1 MDLGEEVEVADI
13 LREYLPGYLKKHKV
27 SAQQRWVLEAI
38 KDCRTH
44 RMGYHLSE
52 CNECGHQEWM
62 YNSCRD
68 RHCPKCQWVDQQAW
82 EEERILELPRVPY
95 HHVIATLPNQLHDVM
110 LLNKEVVYQ
119 KVFEAVAE
127 TIQTFARDSRHL
139 GADVGIIGVL
149 HTWGQMLNYHVHV
162 HCLVTGGGLKKEGEW
177 VEGKYSEKYLFPVRA
192 MSQVFRGKFIAKL
205 RKAYKEKKLKL
216 EGKIAWMAN
225 PAKFEYFIGKL
236 ASQMFRIESKPAT
249 KRTERVIRYLGA
261 YMKRGPIGNGRI
273 LGIEGGR
280 VRFRYKDNRNGGI
293 EKICE
298 MTAEEFI
305 RRYLCHILPKGFMRV
320 RYYGLFAGPKRKENL
335 AKLREIAGEIKED
348 EEETREEFDPQ
359 RCPSCEMGRM
369 KYVKELE
376 EWEVER
382 MMKQAMVKD
391 TS

>member
-1 MDLGEEVEVADI
+1 
-13 LREYLPGYLKKHKV
+13 
-27 SAQQRWVLEAI
+27 
-38 KDCRTH
+38 
-44 RMGYHLSE
+44 
-52 CNECGHQEWM
+52 
-62 YNSCRD
+62 
-68 RHCPKCQWVDQQAW
+68 
-82 EEERILELPRVPY
+82 
-95 HHVIATLPNQLHDVM
+95 M